1 MPLWGYGPLKKR
13 LLKTFYI
20 CRKLYEM
27 QIERINSMKP
37 RAQEKFPASLT
48 PNERVGVGNISGC
61 ACVFVYVYDDREK
74 ERCMQRVSLRSE
86 AWK

>member
-1 MPLWGYGPLKKR
+1 
-13 LLKTFYI
+13 
-20 CRKLYEM
+20 M
-27 QIERINSMKP
+27 QIERINSMRP

-61 ACVFVYVYDDREK
+61 TCVFVYVYDDREK
-74 ERCMQRVSLRSE
+74 EGCMQRVSLCSE